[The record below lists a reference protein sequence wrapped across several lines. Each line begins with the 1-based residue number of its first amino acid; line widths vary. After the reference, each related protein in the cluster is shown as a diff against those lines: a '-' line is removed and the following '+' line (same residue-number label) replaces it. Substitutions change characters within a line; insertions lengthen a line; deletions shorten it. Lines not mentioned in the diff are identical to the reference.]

1 MSECTPFGTVGNL
14 DLANLTGALFADR
27 HGFWAKREEDVEVVR
42 LYVGQSVSA
51 DLSYPQFQ
59 SLPEEQQELIR
70 NAGTSVKVN
79 L

>member
-1 MSECTPFGTVGNL
+1 MNECGPLGTL
-14 DLANLTGALFADR
+14 DLANITGARFADR
-27 HGFWAKREEDVEVVR
+27 HGFWAKREEDVVAVL
-42 LYVGQSVSA
+42 LYVGESVSVELTFA
-51 DLSYPQFQ
+51 QFE

>member
-1 MSECTPFGTVGNL
+1 MSECPLDVSTL
-14 DLANLTGALFADR
+14 DLSNLTGSRFADR
-27 HGFWAKREEDVEVVR
+27 HGFWAKREEDVAAVL
-42 LYVGQSVSA
+42 LYAGESVSLELTYA
-51 DLSYPQFQ
+51 QFQ